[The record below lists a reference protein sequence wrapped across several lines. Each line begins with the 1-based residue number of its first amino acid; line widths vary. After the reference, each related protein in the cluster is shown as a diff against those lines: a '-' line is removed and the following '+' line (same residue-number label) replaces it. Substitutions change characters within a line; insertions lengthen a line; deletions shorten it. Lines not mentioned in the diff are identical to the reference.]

1 MKTALAR
8 TRGAARITNTSHPA
22 FQGLTEGNRKTF
34 FFPFTNR
41 LPLHARMSRFTRQ
54 VITVFLT
61 LLGVSPLAA
70 EGVSPGASKL
80 VDFGNGWAITNA
92 MATGWVGSALLVTF
106 ILWLIGKPSIIPSK
120 GQAVIESLIEGL
132 RGIFEP
138 IVGKHAFPAAFPLL
152 VTFFV
157 FILFHNWMGL
167 FPGVG
172 TVGWGQVVD
181 GHFQMSRPWVRP
193 HNADFNGTIALA
205 LISFG
210 AWAIIVFKFAGP
222 KLILKDLFGNKA
234 DKGETPGW
242 LYPVLSLVFLVV
254 GLIEVFSIAIR
265 PFTLS
270 VRLFGNVYGGEN
282 LLHGTGFFFAFYFM
296 ELMVGVIQALVF
308 TLLTAVYI
316 GLLCN
321 HEGGDHAHDEA
332 HGGGAHH

>member
-8 TRGAARITNTSHPA
+8 THGAARITNTSHPA

-54 VITVFLT
+54 VITIFLT

-106 ILWLIGKPSIIPSK
+106 ILWLIGKPSIVPSK

>member
-34 FFPFTNR
+34 FFPLTNR

-234 DKGETPGW
+234 EKGETPGW